1 MAAQACLYLVTAG
14 EAHDVVGVH
23 RLLDLLQPRNVA
35 SPELLRRHLLQ
46 PIVRVL
52 ERRANILALSI
63 SSGADEVGRLVLL
76 IVEEV
81 VEGGVGEVEEDV
93 ARAER
98 ARAVGRV
105 GGVRAV
111 GVERLVKRFNVE
123 GAEEGRVV
131 RGER

>member
-1 MAAQACLYLVTAG
+1 M
-14 EAHDVVGVH
+14 
-23 RLLDLLQPRNVA
+23 
-35 SPELLRRHLLQ
+35 
-46 PIVRVL
+46 
-52 ERRANILALSI
+52 
-63 SSGADEVGRLVLL
+63 
-76 IVEEV
+76 EEV

-105 GGVRAV
+105 GGVRTV
-111 GVERLVKRFNVE
+111 GVERLVKRLNVE